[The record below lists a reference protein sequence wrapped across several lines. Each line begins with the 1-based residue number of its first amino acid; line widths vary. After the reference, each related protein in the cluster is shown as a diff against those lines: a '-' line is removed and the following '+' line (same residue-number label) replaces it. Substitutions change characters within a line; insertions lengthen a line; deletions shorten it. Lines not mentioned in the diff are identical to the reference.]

1 MSVRIFVRHEVTDY
15 AAWRK
20 VYDAFN
26 ATRLKLGVIGQAVYT
41 SIDSPN
47 DVTVTHDFSSADKA
61 RAFASSPDL
70 KAAMG
75 QAGVKGA
82 PQIWFTTRTRRRS

>member
-26 ATRLKLGVIGQAVYT
+26 ATRRKLGVIGQAVYT
-41 SIDSPN
+41 SIDNPN

-70 KAAMG
+70 KAAMER
-75 QAGVKGA
+75 AGVKGS
-82 PQIWFTTRTRRRS
+82 PQIWFTARTRRRS

>member
-20 VYDAFN
+20 VYDAFD
-26 ATRLKLGVIGQAVYT
+26 ATRRKLGVIGQAVYP
-41 SIDSPN
+41 SIDNPN

-61 RAFASSPDL
+61 RAFASPPDL
-70 KAAMG
+70 KAAMER
-75 QAGVKGA
+75 AGVKGA
-82 PQIWFTTRTRRRS
+82 PQIWFTTRTRQRS